1 MNVKRLTE
9 DFCLVRFV
17 CQIVRVLY
25 HSYGLKTLN
34 LDQKPFV
41 NVFLKQRP
49 VRSVNEK
56 PYLTTGIVSCTKA
69 GRTSPKEDAN
79 KLIKT

>member
-41 NVFLKQRP
+41 NVFLKLRP

-69 GRTSPKEDAN
+69 GQTSPKEGTN

>member
-17 CQIVRVLY
+17 CQIVLVLY

-41 NVFLKQRP
+41 NVFLKLRP

-69 GRTSPKEDAN
+69 GQKSPKEGAN

>member
-41 NVFLKQRP
+41 NVFLKLRP

-69 GRTSPKEDAN
+69 GRTSPKEDAKN
-79 KLIKT
+79 

>member
-41 NVFLKQRP
+41 NVFLKLRP

-56 PYLTTGIVSCTKA
+56 PYLTTGIVS
-69 GRTSPKEDAN
+69 
-79 KLIKT
+79 

>member
-41 NVFLKQRP
+41 NVFLKLRP

-56 PYLTTGIVSCTKA
+56 PYPTTGIVSCTKA
-69 GRTSPKEDAN
+69 GQTSPKEGAN
-79 KLIKT
+79 TLIKT

>member
-41 NVFLKQRP
+41 NVFLKLRP

-56 PYLTTGIVSCTKA
+56 PYPTTGIVSCTKA
-69 GRTSPKEDAN
+69 GRTSPKEDAK

>member
-1 MNVKRLTE
+1 
-9 DFCLVRFV
+9 
-17 CQIVRVLY
+17 
-25 HSYGLKTLN
+25 
-34 LDQKPFV
+34 
-41 NVFLKQRP
+41 

-69 GRTSPKEDAN
+69 GQTSPKEGAN